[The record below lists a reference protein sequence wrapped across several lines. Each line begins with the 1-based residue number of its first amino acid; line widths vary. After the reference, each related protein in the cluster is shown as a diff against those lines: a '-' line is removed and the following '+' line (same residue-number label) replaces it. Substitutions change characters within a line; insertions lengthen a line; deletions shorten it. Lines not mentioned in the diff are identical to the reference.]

1 MKEIWDWI
9 EKYIL
14 GKNYN
19 IKCGNG
25 LNKIYHNHKSRGIG
39 STELIRK
46 TFYLKHWGGPIGEVK
61 YYYECGQVE
70 TIEIWEQGKKHD
82 DFKMIEHTGYNR
94 DGSVKDGIYE
104 EYLSQF
110 DLSGTSNNLKIFFRE
125 RSYWH
130 GVDEDV
136 MTKFK
141 VITDYKEGKL
151 QNRKVEYNYEEL

>member
-61 YYYECGQVE
+61 YSSPSNTMKSFV
-70 TIEIWEQGKKHD
+70 
-82 DFKMIEHTGYNR
+82 
-94 DGSVKDGIYE
+94 SVKCTIV
-104 EYLSQF
+104 
-110 DLSGTSNNLKIFFRE
+110 SNPSNCAPTI
-125 RSYWH
+125 
-130 GVDEDV
+130 
-136 MTKFK
+136 
-141 VITDYKEGKL
+141 
-151 QNRKVEYNYEEL
+151 